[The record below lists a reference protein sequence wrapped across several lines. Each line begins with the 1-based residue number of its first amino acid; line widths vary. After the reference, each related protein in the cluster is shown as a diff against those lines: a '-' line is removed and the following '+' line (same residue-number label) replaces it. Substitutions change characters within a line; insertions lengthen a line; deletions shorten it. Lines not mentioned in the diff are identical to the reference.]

1 MDTIQ
6 KQGLLAQIKQRHR
19 LMDAHLS
26 ERDKRLWV
34 ASEAITIGRG
44 GDTIVTQATG
54 ISRVTISK
62 GKKEIESEAGKL
74 VNRIRKE
81 GGGRKRLVDKNPALI
96 KALDM
101 LIDPLT
107 RGDPESPLRWTCK
120 STYKLSE
127 ALHFKGHEVSQ
138 KTVYSMLQ
146 EMGYSMQANRKIMEG
161 KQNPDRDAQ
170 FHFINNKVNEF
181 QADDQPVISVDAKK
195 KENIGQYK
203 NTGGEWEK
211 HGQPT
216 LVNTYDFPD
225 KEKGK
230 ACPYGIFD
238 MTRNEGW
245 VSVGIS
251 HDTAEFA
258 VESIR
263 RWWNEMGCFN
273 YRNATQLLIT
283 ADGGGSNG
291 HRIRLWKRE
300 IQRLS
305 NELGL
310 SIQICHFP
318 PGTSKW
324 NKIEHQ
330 MFSFMSKNWR
340 GRPLDSLGTIVNLIS
355 NTTTKKGLK
364 IGAKIDSNEYEK
376 GIKVNDTE
384 MQQLNINHE
393 DFHGEWNY
401 KIMPQE
407 TKAFLP

>member
-1 MDTIQ
+1 MNTSQ
-6 KQGLLAQIKQRHR
+6 KQALISQVKQRYGFIS
-19 LMDAHLS
+19 AHLS
-26 ERDKRLWV
+26 EKDKRLWI

-44 GDTIVTQATG
+44 GDTIVCQATG

-62 GKKEIESEAGKL
+62 GKREIKNKTEKSS
-74 VNRIRKE
+74 NRVRKA

-96 KALDM
+96 KELDM

-120 STYKLSE
+120 STYKLSD
-127 ALHFKGHEVSQ
+127 ALRLNGYKVSQ
-138 KTVYSMLQ
+138 KTVYSILQ

-170 FHFINNKVNEF
+170 FHFINREVKEF
-181 QADDQPVISVDAKK
+181 QANGQPVISVDAKK
-195 KENIGQYK
+195 KENVGQYK
-203 NTGGEWEK
+203 NSGMEWEK

-251 HDTAEFA
+251 RDTAEFA

-263 RWWNEMGCFN
+263 RWWSEMGCFS
-273 YRNATQLLIT
+273 YPNAVRLLIT

-291 HRIRLWKRE
+291 YRIRLWKRE
-300 IQRLS
+300 IQALS

-310 SIQICHFP
+310 TIQICHFP

-364 IGAKIDSNEYEK
+364 IGAGVDDNEYEK
-376 GIKVNDTE
+376 GIKVSDTE
-384 MQQLNINHE
+384 MKQLNIKRE
-393 DFHGEWNY
+393 SFHGEWNY

-407 TKAFLP
+407 TEIFLH